1 MPLAQDDTLLEL
13 KVGFRTKEATAA
25 FVRDFQKAE
34 ATARKRAQQGATKDQ
49 QQANQR
55 ARKAAEELAQR
66 RRQLA
71 VETIK
76 DETRRRKLQIEEL
89 YRAESRRIKLLLKER
104 VEAGEISAAKAEQQF
119 RNFDTQLR
127 TRRDQ
132 QLAAVPQQTL
142 FNRLGG
148 GAALAGAGIVAG
160 VAVQRGLERSIAL
173 AIGFEEQLVEVRKT
187 TGLTREETDAL
198 GADLL
203 DLAAELGAPQDGLA
217 EIAATAGQLGIQ
229 GRDNILAFT
238 ETVAKFAGVTDL
250 SASEAAQALATVS
263 NAFRLDIAAGGVD
276 ALGSALNE
284 LSNTTAASAGAIVD
298 AVSKVGAVGLQ
309 AGLTADQVAAITA
322 TLIDAGVAVETAG
335 VSTRN
340 VLTIVQTEA
349 EQVAEV
355 LGITASEFLA
365 AFGEDPI
372 GTLRRYL
379 LALRELP
386 PALRTIE
393 IEKVFGRENTVA
405 VATLADQVDRLE
417 VNLDRSATAF
427 RQATSLNQEY
437 ATSLE
442 SASAQWAIFTAR
454 ITKAATALGQQFL
467 PAITS
472 VLRFLN
478 QGTLSAADFA
488 EEYGRLRAEIGQ
500 TRELDRLL
508 DRYETLIENTELSE
522 EETAELRRVTDQLA
536 AAYPGYVR
544 ETNAAG
550 VAVGLFS
557 DQLRIAVNLQ
567 RELKEAAAQE
577 SLGGFIEEYRDV
589 TNQIKGASA
598 EAERFASL
606 ATDAAALQESNRS
619 RRRGSFSPGG
629 FVPASQS
636 FEDLSQQDALD
647 RQEAAVQR
655 GTALQDEQRVA
666 ILRLAQ
672 AQDAAGL
679 NYQQLGAELEAANVP
694 LRERIAILDA
704 LAQTRRRLSQTETTT
719 VVDGGDDEDGGSGSS
734 TSETERAFERLVER
748 QRELQA
754 ERISDDEAREIA
766 SIEARYQREREEIER
781 TVAKARE
788 QRPDLASS
796 IDETEAGSLAAI
808 AEIEAR
814 EVQRVR
820 DEAAAER
827 LRKEQETQATL
838 LKLSAARA
846 DAESATE
853 AARQRVRV
861 ALIEDEAERV
871 LALAELEFAEKT
883 RLARA
888 AFVLEQ
894 RLISISEASE
904 EEKLGRLQAA
914 RAAFNQAL
922 QEADLSRIEATADA
936 ERDAAQEAERLYEDR
951 VRQVRRF
958 TDIIIG
964 NLVNLFRTEQGLSEA
979 QVALRRASLE
989 EETRTLEEQLSQ
1001 RAITYAD
1008 YQRERQRIALETAE
1022 FERQVEADKF
1032 SFFEATSGALLDLA
1046 LSAGAELLSEFI
1058 AQQLARLTLTQTT
1071 TAAATTAQVAAAT
1084 TIASA
1089 YAPAAAAASI
1099 ATFGAAAGAGTAAAV
1114 AGTTTYAALIKSLS
1128 AAAAGF
1134 AEGGVVLPRSALLP
1148 RGGGY
1153 TGAGPRHESAGFGLV
1168 EYHRGEVVMEKAI
1181 VDGQLREWMMLRQLA
1196 QRGLRLSDLLRSAGL
1211 SYEGGGEVSAL
1222 ASVVVP
1228 PVRLAAAS
1236 VSTDETAAEVHALRL
1251 GLAAR
1256 DRVLQEQGRQ
1266 LARQGDEIARL
1277 KAQPAPVVVDPR
1289 TARDINRQGT
1299 RYATTKRGNP

>member
-34 ATARKRAQQGATKDQ
+34 TTARKRAQQGATKDQ

-71 VETIK
+71 IETIK

-119 RNFDTQLR
+119 RNFDVQLR
-127 TRRDQ
+127 ARRDQ

-142 FNRLGG
+142 ANRLGG

-173 AIGFEEQLVEVRKT
+173 AISFEEQLVEVRKT

-203 DLAAELGAPQDGLA
+203 DLAAGLGAPQDGLA

-229 GRDNILAFT
+229 GRDSILAFT

-349 EQVAEV
+349 QQVAEV

-386 PALRTIE
+386 PAIRTIE

-405 VATLADQVDRLE
+405 VATLADQVERLD

-478 QGTLSAADFA
+478 RGTLSAADFA

-508 DRYETLIENTELSE
+508 NRYDTLIDNTERSE
-522 EETAELRRVTDQLA
+522 EETTELRRVTDQLA

-557 DQLRIAVNLQ
+557 EQLRIAVNLQ

-589 TNQIKGASA
+589 TRAAEQASQ
-598 EAERFASL
+598 EAERFATL
-606 ATDAAALQESNRS
+606 AADPQALRDLNRQNARTSRTDNVAFLT
-619 RRRGSFSPGG
+619 
-629 FVPASQS
+629 
-636 FEDLSQQDALD
+636 QQDALD
-647 RQEAAVQR
+647 RQAALVAR
-655 GTALQDEQRVA
+655 TTELQGEQRTAV
-666 ILRLAQ
+666 LRLIQ

-679 NYQQLGAELEAANVP
+679 NYQELGAQLEAANVP

-704 LAQTRRRLSQTETTT
+704 LAQTRRRLSQDESDTTDAPAPT
-719 VVDGGDDEDGGSGSS
+719 PLPTPDPDSS
-734 TSETERAFERLVER
+734 TSESERAFERLVER

-754 ERISDDEAREIA
+754 ERIADEEAREIA

-781 TVAKARE
+781 TAEKARE
-788 QRPDLASS
+788 ERP
-796 IDETEAGSLAAI
+796 
-808 AEIEAR
+808 
-814 EVQRVR
+814 
-820 DEAAAER
+820 
-827 LRKEQETQATL
+827 
-838 LKLSAARA
+838 
-846 DAESATE
+846 
-853 AARQRVRV
+853 
-861 ALIEDEAERV
+861 
-871 LALAELEFAEKT
+871 
-883 RLARA
+883 
-888 AFVLEQ
+888 
-894 RLISISEASE
+894 
-904 EEKLGRLQAA
+904 
-914 RAAFNQAL
+914 
-922 QEADLSRIEATADA
+922 
-936 ERDAAQEAERLYEDR
+936 
-951 VRQVRRF
+951 
-958 TDIIIG
+958 
-964 NLVNLFRTEQGLSEA
+964 
-979 QVALRRASLE
+979 
-989 EETRTLEEQLSQ
+989 
-1001 RAITYAD
+1001 
-1008 YQRERQRIALETAE
+1008 
-1022 FERQVEADKF
+1022 
-1032 SFFEATSGALLDLA
+1032 
-1046 LSAGAELLSEFI
+1046 
-1058 AQQLARLTLTQTT
+1058 
-1071 TAAATTAQVAAAT
+1071 
-1084 TIASA
+1084 
-1089 YAPAAAAASI
+1089 
-1099 ATFGAAAGAGTAAAV
+1099 
-1114 AGTTTYAALIKSLS
+1114 
-1128 AAAAGF
+1128 
-1134 AEGGVVLPRSALLP
+1134 
-1148 RGGGY
+1148 
-1153 TGAGPRHESAGFGLV
+1153 
-1168 EYHRGEVVMEKAI
+1168 
-1181 VDGQLREWMMLRQLA
+1181 
-1196 QRGLRLSDLLRSAGL
+1196 
-1211 SYEGGGEVSAL
+1211 
-1222 ASVVVP
+1222 
-1228 PVRLAAAS
+1228 
-1236 VSTDETAAEVHALRL
+1236 
-1251 GLAAR
+1251 
-1256 DRVLQEQGRQ
+1256 
-1266 LARQGDEIARL
+1266 
-1277 KAQPAPVVVDPR
+1277 
-1289 TARDINRQGT
+1289 
-1299 RYATTKRGNP
+1299 